1 MSNSL
6 YTRLAYMKA
15 MINSY
20 YGGGL
25 QNHKTTYDEISFIKS
40 RIRVIELRK
49 TKINKILN
57 DNN

>member
-6 YTRLAYMKA
+6 YTRLAYMKI

-20 YGGGL
+20 YGGL

-40 RIRVIELRK
+40 RIKVMELRK
-49 TKINKILN
+49 SKIEKICQIGK
-57 DNN
+57 